1 MNPESGQFVNGLLF
15 FPKNTNEDN
24 IIIKIDEIADPGKPL
39 GGGANWGRGGCFMKQ
54 KTILCRTKERPP
66 WRLYSLTEPVCAV
79 KKGRKNTHTLTYRSN
94 NLQSFYDAST

>member
-39 GGGANWGRGGCFMKQ
+39 GGGC
-54 KTILCRTKERPP
+54 
-66 WRLYSLTEPVCAV
+66 
-79 KKGRKNTHTLTYRSN
+79 
-94 NLQSFYDAST
+94 